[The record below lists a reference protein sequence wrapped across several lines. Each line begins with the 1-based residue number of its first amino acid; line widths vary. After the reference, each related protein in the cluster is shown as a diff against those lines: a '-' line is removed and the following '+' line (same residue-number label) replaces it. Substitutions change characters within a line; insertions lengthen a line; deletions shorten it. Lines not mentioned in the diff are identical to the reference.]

1 MPKRQALVPRH
12 LAIHR
17 QSISH
22 ATRFRRLPVWV
33 SKADIVA
40 YLKLSP
46 TDAQTLFD
54 NASRRCLIDGVEKIS
69 KYQLQTPPYPD
80 LIRVMQPHPS
90 RPSIRRVFR
99 AAIEKILADP
109 SHPQHNAFKKEL
121 SIRGHAEHPAH
132 AQRRVAGMPEAAA
145 YLGGSERWLR
155 GLLERRIVPRMP
167 ANILGN

>member
-1 MPKRQALVPRH
+1 
-12 LAIHR
+12 
-17 QSISH
+17 
-22 ATRFRRLPVWV
+22 
-33 SKADIVA
+33 
-40 YLKLSP
+40 
-46 TDAQTLFD
+46 
-54 NASRRCLIDGVEKIS
+54 
-69 KYQLQTPPYPD
+69 
-80 LIRVMQPHPS
+80 MQRHPS